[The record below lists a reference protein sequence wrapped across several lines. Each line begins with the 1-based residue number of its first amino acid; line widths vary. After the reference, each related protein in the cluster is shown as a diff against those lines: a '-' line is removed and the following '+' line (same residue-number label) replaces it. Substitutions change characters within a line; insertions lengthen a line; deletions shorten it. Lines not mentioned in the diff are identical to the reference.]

1 MENAKSSY
9 PWRYTKIGGVTRV
22 SIDTGDDIA
31 HLPELDQK
39 QWTVLSCPTTGLEI
53 DPETLKMLDTDGDGH
68 IKVNEVNAAIEWLKK
83 VLRNM
88 DALTEKSAVLPISA
102 IREDTDEGKKLLNSA
117 RQILSNLKLD
127 KQELAV
133 AETADSVKIFADT
146 KYNGDGIITEASAD
160 DDSLKKLIATI
171 IANVGKATDRSG
183 ADGVTKELIEEFYTE
198 AADFTAWK
206 NLSLNDSNLI
216 PYGDN
221 TTAARDAYYAIK
233 DKVADYFIRCK
244 LAAMDADAT
253 SALEISKD
261 SLAKISEK
269 NLTEAIAEIEAYPLT
284 KINVR
289 AELPLN
295 DAINPAW
302 EGKFKALKSLI
313 LDVDFAG
320 KQSITE
326 AEWNTIGAKFGAYD
340 KWLADK
346 KGAKVEGVD
355 FAYLTD
361 AIANSKKDDLLALV
375 DKDLAEKD
383 NAESIQEVNKLA
395 HLYRDMFNFLRNYVT
410 FTDFYYQYKTGDK
423 AIFQAGTL
431 YIDQRSCDL
440 CIRVADMGK
449 HTASAAQSAMFIA
462 YCDCENK
469 KLGKKL
475 QIAAVV
481 TDGDVD
487 NITVGKNGVFYD
499 RAGNDY
505 EATVTKVIENPIS
518 IRQAFWS
525 PYKKFAK
532 FVEEQVEKFAA
543 SKDAEITS
551 KGTAAISEKTT
562 EITTAKPAADPAA
575 APAAPPQK
583 QPVDN
588 AKYCGIFAAIGMA
601 LGLIGAAIVSVV
613 TGFLGLPWWGMILA
627 LVAVMLLISG
637 PSMLLAYMKLRRRNL
652 APVLNANGWA
662 VNAHAFVN
670 ITFGATL
677 THLAKFPFVKG
688 RDPLADKKYPWWK
701 KALWILLF
709 VGIIGFV
716 MYCTGKLERF
726 GIEPI
731 KVLDFRD
738 KSEAPAAPAADA
750 PAAETPAK

>member
-1 MENAKSSY
+1 MENTKSTY
-9 PWRYTKIGGVTRV
+9 PWKYTKIGGVTRV
-22 SIDTGDDIA
+22 SIETGDDIA

-68 IKVNEVNAAIEWLKK
+68 IKVNEVTSAIEWLKK
-83 VLRNM
+83 VLRSM
-88 DALTEKSAVLPISA
+88 DSLTQKSAVLPLSA

-127 KQELAV
+127 KQELAI
-133 AETADSVKIFADT
+133 AETNDSVKIFADT
-146 KYNGDGIITEASAD
+146 KFNGDGIITEASTD
-160 DDSLKKLIATI
+160 DEALKKIIATI
-171 IANVGKATDRSG
+171 VANIGKATDRSG

-198 AADFTAWK
+198 AADFAAWK
-206 NLSLNDSNLI
+206 NLSVSDANLI
-216 PYGDN
+216 PYGDK
-221 TTAARDAYYAIK
+221 TSAARDAYYAIK

-244 LAAMDADAT
+244 LAAMDTDAT
-253 SALEISKD
+253 SALEISKE

-269 NLTEAIAEIEAYPLT
+269 NLTEAISEIEAYPLT
-284 KINVR
+284 KINVN
-289 AELPLN
+289 ATLPLN
-295 DAINPAW
+295 EPVNPAW
-302 EGKFKALKSLI
+302 EGKFNALKSLI

-320 KQSITE
+320 KSSITE
-326 AEWNTIGAKFGAYD
+326 SEWNSIAAKFDAYD
-340 KWLADK
+340 KWLASK

-355 FAYLTD
+355 FAYLNEVID
-361 AIANSKKDDLLALV
+361 GNKKDSLLALV
-375 DKDLAEKD
+375 EKDLAEKD

-395 HLYRDMFNFLRNYVT
+395 HLYRDLYNFLRNFVT

-431 YIDQRSCDL
+431 FIDQRSCDL

-505 EATVTKVIENPIS
+505 EATVTKIIENPIS

-532 FVEEQVEKFAA
+532 FIEEQVEKFAA

-551 KGTAAISEKTT
+551 KGNAAISEKTT
-562 EITTAKPAADPAA
+562 EITTKPAEG
-575 APAAPPQK
+575 APAAPPAEAK
-583 QPVDN
+583 QPFDI

-601 LGLIGAAIVSVV
+601 LGFIGSFIVSAV
-613 TGFLGLPWWGMILA
+613 TGFLELKWWGMILA
-627 LVAVMLLISG
+627 VVAIMLLISG
-637 PSMLLAYMKLRRRNL
+637 PSMLLAYLKLRRRNL

-677 THLAKFPFVKG
+677 TSLAKFPFVKG
-688 RDPLADKKYPWWK
+688 RDPLADKRYPWWK
-701 KALWILLF
+701 KVLWILLIL
-709 VGIIGFV
+709 GAIGFGL
-716 MYCTGKLERF
+716 YCNGKLERF
-726 GIEPI
+726 GLKPI
-731 KVLDFRD
+731 PALDFTD
-738 KSEAPAAPAADA
+738 NAKTEAPAATPAATDA
-750 PAAETPAK
+750 PTE

>member
-1 MENAKSSY
+1 MENTKSSY
-9 PWRYTKIGGVTRV
+9 PWKYTKIGGVTRV
-22 SIDTGDDIA
+22 SIETGDDIA

-53 DPETLKMLDTDGDGH
+53 DPETMKMLDTDGDGH
-68 IKVNEVNAAIEWLKK
+68 IKVNEVSAAIEWLKK
-83 VLRNM
+83 VLKSLQP
-88 DALTEKSAVLPISA
+88 LTSKSASMPLSD
-102 IREDTDEGKKLLNSA
+102 IREDTDEGKKILNSA
-117 RQILSNLKLD
+117 RQILSNLKLSD
-127 KQELAV
+127 KNEITIG
-133 AETADSVKIFADT
+133 ETSDSVKIFADT
-146 KYNGDGIITEASAD
+146 KFNGDGIITEASTD
-160 DDSLKKLIATI
+160 NEELKKVIAAI

-183 ADGVTKELIEEFYTE
+183 ADGVTKDLIEEFYAE

-216 PYGDN
+216 PYGDK
-221 TTAARDAYYAIK
+221 TAAARDAYYAIK

-284 KINVR
+284 KINVK

-295 DAINPAW
+295 EPINPAW
-302 EGKFKALKSLI
+302 EGKFNALKSLI

-320 KQSITE
+320 KSSINE

-340 KWLADK
+340 KWLGDK
-346 KGAKVEGVD
+346 KGVKVEGAD
-355 FAYLTD
+355 FALLTEV
-361 AIANSKKDDLLALV
+361 IGNNSKDELLALV
-375 DKDLAEKD
+375 EKDLAEKD
-383 NAESIQEVNKLA
+383 NAESIDEVNKLV
-395 HLYRDMFNFLRNYVT
+395 HYYRDLFSFLHNFVT
-410 FTDFYYQYKTGDK
+410 FKDFYYQSQTGDK

-431 YIDQRSCDL
+431 FIDQRSCDL
-440 CIRVADMGK
+440 CIKVADMGK

-462 YCDCENK
+462 YCDCESK

-532 FVEEQVEKFAA
+532 FIEDQVSKFAA
-543 SKDAEITS
+543 DKDKAMTDNATS
-551 KGTAAISEKTT
+551 KISETGTKLT
-562 EITTAKPAADPAA
+562 EKPAEG

-583 QPVDN
+583 QPFDI

-613 TGFLGLPWWGMILA
+613 TGFLKLPWWGMILA
-627 LVAVMLLISG
+627 LLAVMLLISG

-677 THLAKFPFVKG
+677 TKLAKFPFVKG

-701 KALWILLF
+701 KVLWIILIL
-709 VGIIGFV
+709 GAIGFGL
-716 MYCTGKLERF
+716 YCNGKLARF
-726 GIEPI
+726 GLEPI
-731 KVLDFRD
+731 PTLDFRD
-738 KSEAPAAPAADA
+738 KPATEAPAAT
-750 PAAETPAK
+750 TPAE

>member
-1 MENAKSSY
+1 MENTKSSY
-9 PWRYTKIGGVTRV
+9 PWKYTKIGGVTRV
-22 SIDTGDDIA
+22 SIETGDDIA

-53 DPETLKMLDTDGDGH
+53 DPETMKMLDTDGDGH
-68 IKVNEVNAAIEWLKK
+68 IKVNEVSAAIEWLKK
-83 VLRNM
+83 VLKSLQP
-88 DALTEKSAVLPISA
+88 LTSKSASMPLSD
-102 IREDTDEGKKLLNSA
+102 IREDTDEGKKILNSA
-117 RQILSNLKLD
+117 RQILSNLKLSD
-127 KQELAV
+127 KNEITIG
-133 AETADSVKIFADT
+133 ETSDSVKIFADT
-146 KYNGDGIITEASAD
+146 KFNGDGIITEASTD
-160 DDSLKKLIATI
+160 NEELKKLIAAI

-183 ADGVTKELIEEFYTE
+183 ADGVTKELIEEFYAE

-216 PYGDN
+216 PYGDK
-221 TTAARDAYYAIK
+221 TAAARDAYYAIK

-284 KINVR
+284 KINVK

-295 DAINPAW
+295 EPINPAW
-302 EGKFKALKSLI
+302 EGKFNALKSLI

-320 KQSITE
+320 KSSINE

-340 KWLADK
+340 KWLGDK
-346 KGAKVEGVD
+346 KGVKVEGAD
-355 FAYLTD
+355 FALLTEV
-361 AIANSKKDDLLALV
+361 IGNNSKDELLALV
-375 DKDLAEKD
+375 EKDLAEKD
-383 NAESIQEVNKLA
+383 NAESIDEVNKLV
-395 HLYRDMFNFLRNYVT
+395 HYYRDLFSFLRNFVT
-410 FTDFYYQYKTGDK
+410 FTDFYYQSQTGEK

-431 YIDQRSCDL
+431 FIDQRSCDL
-440 CIRVADMGK
+440 CIKVADMGK

-462 YCDCENK
+462 YCDCESK

-505 EATVTKVIENPIS
+505 EATVTKVIDNPIS

-532 FVEEQVEKFAA
+532 FIEDQVSKFAA
-543 SKDAEITS
+543 DKDKAMTDNA
-551 KGTAAISEKTT
+551 TAKISETGTKLT
-562 EITTAKPAADPAA
+562 EKPAEG

-583 QPVDN
+583 QPFDI

-613 TGFLGLPWWGMILA
+613 TGFLKLPWWGMILA
-627 LVAVMLLISG
+627 LLAVMLLISG

-677 THLAKFPFVKG
+677 TKLAKFPFVKG

-701 KALWILLF
+701 KVLWIILIL
-709 VGIIGFV
+709 GAIGFGL
-716 MYCTGKLERF
+716 YCNGKLSRF
-726 GIEPI
+726 GLEPI
-731 KVLDFRD
+731 PSLDFRD
-738 KSEAPAAPAADA
+738 KPATEAPAAT
-750 PAAETPAK
+750 TPAE

>member
-1 MENAKSSY
+1 MENTKSSY

-22 SIDTGDDIA
+22 SIETGDDIA
-31 HLPELDQK
+31 HLPTLDQK
-39 QWTVLSCPTTGLEI
+39 QWTVLSCPTSGLEI
-53 DPETLKMLDTDGDGH
+53 DPDTLKMLDTDGDGH
-68 IKVNEVNAAIEWLKK
+68 IKVNEVTSSIEWLSK
-83 VLRNM
+83 VLKNM
-88 DALTEKSAVLPISA
+88 DSLTEKSAVLPLSA

-127 KQELAV
+127 KQELAI
-133 AETADSVKIFADT
+133 AETTDSVKIFADT
-146 KYNGDGIITEASAD
+146 KFNGDGIITEATATD
-160 DDSLKKLIATI
+160 DDLKKIIATI
-171 IANVGKATDRSG
+171 IATVGKSTDRSG

-206 NLSLNDSNLI
+206 NLSLSDTQLI
-216 PYGDN
+216 PYGDK
-221 TTAARDAYYAIK
+221 TAAARDAYYAIK

-244 LAAMDADAT
+244 LVAMDQST
-253 SALEISKD
+253 SPALEISKEN
-261 SLAKISEK
+261 LAKISEK
-269 NLTEAIAEIEAYPLT
+269 NLAAAIAEIETYPLT
-284 KINVR
+284 KINPK
-289 AELPLN
+289 AQLPLN
-295 DAINPAW
+295 EPINPAW
-302 EGKFKALKSLI
+302 EGKFGALKSLI

-320 KQSITE
+320 KTSISE
-326 AEWNTIGAKFGAYD
+326 AEWNTIAAKFDAYD
-340 KWLADK
+340 KWLASK

-355 FAYLTD
+355 FAYLTEVV
-361 AIANSKKDDLLALV
+361 ASNKKNELLALV
-375 DKDLAEKD
+375 AKDLAEKD
-383 NAESIQEVNKLA
+383 NAESIQDVNKLA
-395 HLYRDMFNFLRNYVT
+395 HLYRDMFSFLHNYVT
-410 FTDFYYQYKTGDK
+410 FTDFYYQYKTGNK

-440 CIRVADMGK
+440 CIKVADMGK
-449 HTASAAQSAMFIA
+449 HTASATQSAMFIA
-462 YCDCENK
+462 YCDCESK

-505 EATVTKVIENPIS
+505 EATVTKVIDNPIS

-551 KGTAAISEKTT
+551 KANTAIAEKTT
-562 EITTAKPAADPAA
+562 EVTTVAPPAEGAA
-575 APAAPPQK
+575 ATPPPQK
-583 QPVDN
+583 QPFDI

-627 LVAVMLLISG
+627 LLAVMLLISG
-637 PSMLLAYMKLRRRNL
+637 PSMLLAYLKLRRRNL

-677 THLAKFPFVKG
+677 TKLAKFPFVKG

-701 KALWILLF
+701 KVLWILLF

-726 GIEPI
+726 GLKPI
-731 KVLDFRD
+731 PMLDFTD
-738 KSEAPAAPAADA
+738 KPATEAPAATT
-750 PAAETPAK
+750 PAAE